1 MKTKDGFSQ
10 FELLRL
16 RWQSTGLLLF
26 KPVFKTICSHSWINK
41 RTTAKVLAGLV
52 ALEMMAGV
60 AFAQNTWI
68 GTSGS
73 NWFSPSNWSFSRP
86 PMAQET
92 VLINTSSSA
101 PTVIAQPGAVASELT
116 VTNSP
121 PDSPTPGSLT
131 IESAGILNVGS
142 SQTGVGGGS
151 LTVGSTST
159 SLGAGTMTV
168 TGGGNVTDSAGIIAV
183 NSGEVGTVTVS
194 GANSTWTNSGNL
206 YVGFSGTGTL
216 TIQSGGTVSD
226 VDGEIGTVSDSTGTV
241 TVSGRNATWT
251 NTGTVFVGDNGTGE
265 LTIQNGGLVQ
275 AGGFGLFISNSRFGT
290 GTLNIGA
297 APGSDPVAPGTLET
311 SKVTF
316 GGSGT
321 GVINFNHTAT
331 DYMFT
336 PTISGPGKVNVFS
349 GTTILTGNNT
359 YSKGT
364 TIEGGILVAGTSTAL
379 GTGDV
384 FLNGG
389 ILRTPS
395 SSNGMPLTI
404 NVGGNYTQAA
414 GGRWPLVLGALM
426 VPSMIMCRLAAMLA

>member
-1 MKTKDGFSQ
+1 
-10 FELLRL
+10 L
-16 RWQSTGLLLF
+16 
-26 KPVFKTICSHSWINK
+26 
-41 RTTAKVLAGLV
+41 
-52 ALEMMAGV
+52 
-60 AFAQNTWI
+60 
-68 GTSGS
+68 
-73 NWFSPSNWSFSRP
+73 
-86 PMAQET
+86 
-92 VLINTSSSA
+92 
-101 PTVIAQPGAVASELT
+101 
-116 VTNSP
+116 
-121 PDSPTPGSLT
+121 
-131 IESAGILNVGS
+131 
-142 SQTGVGGGS
+142 
-151 LTVGSTST
+151 
-159 SLGAGTMTV
+159 
-168 TGGGNVTDSAGIIAV
+168 
-183 NSGEVGTVTVS
+183 
-194 GANSTWTNSGNL
+194 
-206 YVGFSGTGTL
+206 GTGTL
-216 TIQSGGTVSD
+216 TIQRGGTVSD
-226 VDGEIGTVSDSTGTV
+226 VTGEIGTVSDSSGTV
-241 TVSGRNATWT
+241 TVSGPNGTWT

-275 AGGFGLFISNSRFGT
+275 VGGFGLFISNSRFGT

-297 APGSDPVAPGTLET
+297 APGSDPVPPGTLET

-331 DYMFT
+331 DYVFA

-384 FLNGG
+384 FLNRG

-414 GGRWPLVLGALM
+414 GGTLALGVGGLDGSQYDHVQVGGNASLNGT
-426 VPSMIMCRLAAMLA
+426 LAVVESGEPKEICLLSFISRECSCEHSNRELKTLL